1 MDETLELIQNL
12 SNERQMLY
20 RLAGKQH
27 LDANQQIRLG
37 ELNFQLPVL
46 WDRHRRELAA
56 SRNWSR
62 KIVPFEQRK
71 AA

>member
-12 SNERQMLY
+12 ANERHLLY

-27 LDANQQIRLG
+27 LTAEQQIRLG
-37 ELNFQLPVL
+37 ELNARLPVL
-46 WDRHRRELAA
+46 WDRYRRELAA
-56 SRNWSR
+56 SRQYAR
-62 KIVPFEQRK
+62 RAIPFEQRK

>member
-1 MDETLELIQNL
+1 MDVTLELIQNL
-12 SNERQMLY
+12 SNERLMLF

-27 LDANQQIRLG
+27 LDAHQQTRLG

-46 WDRHRRELAA
+46 WDRYRRELAA

-62 KIVPFEQRK
+62 KTIPFEQRK